1 MKIVLTVYN
10 QSEVGQVLDLYP
22 GDSIALNYK
31 FNDLLSLTGSAP
43 FSREFRVPAT
53 ANNCSVFGYQY
64 DFSHISTNGG
74 ATNIRRKFRAY
85 LTVEGIP
92 LVSGYV
98 QFKQAT
104 ITNGTAADFSLVFF
118 GDVAD
123 ILADIKDKKLSDIII
138 DENED
143 TRTNSQ
149 GIDEANAGGID
160 PNFGSDFSDGR
171 LKYALIDK
179 GLKIETDGGVNDN
192 PQQSI
197 DSNTLTPCFNLKF
210 LVNCINNQFLTNG
223 KRILFSDE
231 IDEHLSRIY
240 IPYANEKTKHGFISY
255 ATPSPIF
262 SARFSPGVDATTAIT
277 TWTPLTI
284 NGQSKYV
291 ATLPAY
297 TIVEDFSAGL
307 SGNNLVYTFLNNVT
321 CRIQCNIS
329 LQATA
334 AVNSGLRIYFK
345 ITSGASV
352 LYLGA
357 STLEATFMDYTSA
370 GINIYNPL
378 YNPATA
384 GNIVDQ
390 SAAVCLPIYSNNGQW
405 TFYQGDTVEVILA
418 ADYDIGATGNTVYVV
433 EKINDS
439 IGPSYFF
446 MNSQYSVDPV
456 SNVSYFEFHKM
467 APDYLLTDLIND
479 ILKAHNAV
487 ILPDIANP
495 GRVRIYTMNE
505 YLGAGDTDDWTDLLN
520 IDSDIVLQPTT
531 EYQTKRQYF
540 SYSDANDYLN
550 ELYKNGAYRTF
561 GRLDLFDSSSDF
573 TTGET
578 KIELK
583 AKPTPNNT
591 LINSPGVNNINIPK
605 FVDATYNYK
614 APGPRWLYFQGL
626 YDFEVIQNT
635 GSTFF
640 TVALMGNY
648 SDNTPNIDTLDLN
661 FGVEVPLHELD
672 ANPYKT
678 LYYRYYNN
686 YLAELYSPES
696 KVIEASF
703 MLGIKEI
710 FNLQF
715 NTSIFLFNTYWRV
728 LEVNDYVL
736 GANNLCRVK
745 LIRKLSNIEVTP
757 QCLLTP
763 VTIDI
768 YGEVRWM
775 NSDGAQ
781 QPGTEACCNQIGYNW
796 DRGKCLKPNKDPR
809 PNSNPGNTGIKD
821 PNSSPTK
828 PNPTQV
834 AISSGNVLIKDET
847 GTTKNVIA
855 SGENIALI
863 GDNKNTLAMG
873 RDILVN
879 EGVNNSAVIGTGL
892 DVKNRGIWYGKG
904 DGTLANAT
912 AHGTMVDKISGIYS
926 AVNTLLYTPEFKVDS
941 NSFYTVEIKVS
952 FVEIDT
958 GAIHNSLTHI
968 GSGIIQVDDTG
979 NIYSYSDPDEVIKE
993 IATAGTW
1000 EVGLDA
1006 TGSDTI
1012 RVYVKN
1018 TGGLTYPTLTWTGTV
1033 TTIITQVRI

>member
-64 DFSHISTNGG
+64 DFTHISTNGG

-92 LVSGYV
+92 LVSGYI

-123 ILADIKDKKLSDIII
+123 ILADIKDKKLSDLII

-149 GIDEANAGGID
+149 GIDEANADGID

-179 GLKIETDGGVNDN
+179 GQKIETGGQINGSTSQWFSYND
-192 PQQSI
+192 
-197 DSNTLTPCFNLKF
+197 LTPCFHLKF

-240 IPYANEKTKHGFISY
+240 IPYANEKTKSGFISY
-255 ATPSPIF
+255 NTPSPIF
-262 SARFSPGVDATTAIT
+262 SARFSPGVDTTTAIT

-297 TIVEDFSAGL
+297 TAVEDFSGGL
-307 SGNNLVYTFLNNVT
+307 SGNNLVYTFTNNVT
-321 CRIQCNIS
+321 ARLEASFN
-329 LQATA
+329 LQATQ
-334 AVNSGLRIYFK
+334 AVNTGLRIYFK
-345 ITSGASV
+345 VTSGASV

-357 STLEATFMDYTSA
+357 SQLEAKFMSYNTSGVYA
-370 GINIYNPL
+370 YNPL
-378 YNPATA
+378 YNPATTD
-384 GNIVDQ
+384 NIVDQ
-390 SAAVCLPIYSNNGQW
+390 SAAVCLPTYSLNGQW
-405 TFYQGDTVEVILA
+405 TFYQGDTVEVLLA
-418 ADYDIGATGNTVYVV
+418 ADYDLTATGNTIYVV
-433 EKINDS
+433 EKTNDGI
-439 IGPSYFF
+439 IGGYFF
-446 MNSQYSVDPV
+446 MGANYSVAPA
-456 SNVSYFEFHKM
+456 SNVSYFLFDKM

-505 YLGAGDTDDWTDLLN
+505 YLNTGDTDDWTDLLN
-520 IDSDIVLQPTT
+520 IDSDMVLQPTT

-591 LINSPGVNNINIPK
+591 LINSPGLNNINIPK
-605 FVDATYNYK
+605 FVDASYNYK

-626 YDFEVIQNT
+626 YTFVQDSYLVNNT
-635 GSTFF
+635 ITI
-640 TVALMGNY
+640 ALMGNY
-648 SDNTPNIDTLDLN
+648 SDNLPGINTLDLN
-661 FGVEVPLHELD
+661 FGVEVPLHDLD
-672 ANPYKT
+672 ASPYKT

-703 MLGIKEI
+703 MLGIKEV

-736 GANNLCRVK
+736 GANQVCRVK
-745 LIRKLSNIEVTP
+745 LIRKLSNIEITP

-763 VTIDI
+763 VSIDI
-768 YGEVRWM
+768 DGVVRWAD
-775 NSDGAQ
+775 SDGAQ
-781 QPGTEACCNQIGYNW
+781 QPATEGCCNQIGYTW
-796 DRGKCLKPNKDPR
+796 DGTKCLKPGKDPR
-809 PNSNPGNTGIKD
+809 PSSNPGNEGIKD
-821 PNSSPTK
+821 PSSSTTK
-828 PNPTQV
+828 PDPTQV
-834 AISSGNVLIKDET
+834 AISSGTVFIKDDT
-847 GTTKNVIA
+847 LSTKNVIA
-855 SGENIALI
+855 SGDNIALI

-873 RDILVN
+873 SDILVN
-879 EGVNNSAVIGTGL
+879 VGVRDSAVIGSGL
-892 DVKNRGIWYGKG
+892 DVRNEGIWYGNG

-912 AHGTMVDKISGIYS
+912 VYGTMVNKVSGTFLS
-926 AVNTLLYTPEFKVDS
+926 TTDQLYVAEFKVDA

-952 FVEIDT
+952 MVEVVA
-958 GAIHNSLTHI
+958 GAITNSFSHVGTALI
-968 GSGIIQVDDTG
+968 EVDGTG
-979 NIYSYSDPDEVIKE
+979 NIVNYSNPDNVVSET
-993 IATAGTW
+993 ASAGTW
-1000 EVGLDA
+1000 LVGLKDV
-1006 TGSDTI
+1006 SPNVK
-1012 RVYVKN
+1012 VYIESVS
-1018 TGGLTYPTLTWTGTV
+1018 GLTYPSNTWTGTV
-1033 TTIITQVRI
+1033 TTILTQVRI

>member
-64 DFSHISTNGG
+64 DFTHISTNEG

-149 GIDEANAGGID
+149 GIDEANADGID
-160 PNFGSDFSDGR
+160 PNFGSNFSDGR
-171 LKYALIDK
+171 LKYSLMDK
-179 GLKIETDGGVNDN
+179 GQKIETGGQINGSTSQWFSYND
-192 PQQSI
+192 
-197 DSNTLTPCFNLKF
+197 LTPCFHLKF

-240 IPYANEKTKHGFISY
+240 IPYTNEKTKSGFISY
-255 ATPSPIF
+255 NTPSPIF
-262 SARFSPGVDATTAIT
+262 SARFSPGVDTTTAIT

-297 TIVEDFSAGL
+297 TAVEDFSGGL
-307 SGNNLVYTFLNNVT
+307 TGNNLIYTFSNNVT
-321 CRIQCNIS
+321 ARLEASFN
-329 LQATA
+329 LQATQ

-345 ITSGASV
+345 VTSGASV

-357 STLEATFMDYTSA
+357 SQLEAKFMSYNTSGVYT
-370 GINIYNPL
+370 YNPL
-378 YNPATA
+378 YNPAAT

-390 SAAVCLPIYSNNGQW
+390 SAAVCLPIYSANGQY
-405 TFYQGDTVEVILA
+405 TFLDGDTVEVILA
-418 ADYDIGATGNTVYVV
+418 ADYDITATGNTIYVV
-433 EKINDS
+433 EKVNDGI
-439 IGPSYFF
+439 IGGYFF
-446 MNSQYSVDPV
+446 MGANYSVAPA
-456 SNVSYFEFHKM
+456 SNISYFEFHKM

-487 ILPDIANP
+487 ILPDISNP

-505 YLGAGDTDDWTDLLN
+505 YLAAGDTDDWTDLLN

-540 SYSDANDYLN
+540 TYSDANDYLN

-561 GRLDLFDSSSDF
+561 GRLELFDSSSDF

-583 AKPTPNNT
+583 ARPTPNNT
-591 LINSPGVNNINIPK
+591 LINSPGFNNINIPK
-605 FVDATYNYK
+605 FVDASYNYK

-626 YDFEVIQNT
+626 YTFVQDSYLVNNT
-635 GSTFF
+635 ITI
-640 TVALMGNY
+640 ALMGNY
-648 SDNTPNIDTLDLN
+648 SDNTPNINTLDLN

-672 ANPYKT
+672 ASPYKT

-736 GANNLCRVK
+736 GANNVCRVK
-745 LIRKLSNIEVTP
+745 LIRKLSNIEVNAE
-757 QCLLTP
+757 CLLTP
-763 VTIDI
+763 LTIN
-768 YGEVRWM
+768 V
-775 NSDGAQ
+775 DGSVNWVDGDGNPA
-781 QPGTEACCNQIGYNW
+781 PASEACCNQIAYNW
-796 DRGKCLKPNKDPR
+796 DGTKCVKPGKDPR
-809 PNSNPGNTGIKD
+809 PSSNPGNEGIKD
-821 PNSSPTK
+821 PSSSTTK
-828 PNPTQV
+828 PDPSQV
-834 AISSGNVLIKDET
+834 AISSGTVFVKDDT
-847 GTTKNVIA
+847 LTTKNVIA

-879 EGVNNSAVIGTGL
+879 EGVNNSAVVGTGL
-892 DVKNRGIWYGKG
+892 DVRNKGIWYGNG

-912 AHGTMVDKISGIYS
+912 AYGTMVNKVSGTFLS
-926 AVNTLLYTPEFKVDS
+926 TTDQLYVAEFKVDA

-952 FVEIDT
+952 MVEINAGT
-958 GAIHNSLTHI
+958 IHNSFSHVGTALI
-968 GSGIIQVDDTG
+968 EVDDTG
-979 NIYSYSDPDEVIKE
+979 NIVNFSNPDNVVSET
-993 IATAGTW
+993 ASAGTW
-1000 EVGLDA
+1000 LVGLKDA
-1006 TGSDTI
+1006 SPNI
-1012 RVYVKN
+1012 KVYIESVS
-1018 TGGLTYPTLTWTGTV
+1018 GLTYPTLTWTGTV
-1033 TTIITQVRI
+1033 TTILTQVRI